1 MPNNQ
6 PHKKNVNILLLTKVK
21 NYRAK
26 LDPPGINMGILNF
39 REGIIKLII
48 ESSWDEIKKDRKG
61 RWKSGLTLR
70 SLTES

>member
-1 MPNNQ
+1 
-6 PHKKNVNILLLTKVK
+6 
-21 NYRAK
+21 
-26 LDPPGINMGILNF
+26 MGILNF